1 MLGVSYEWC
10 IWFRVRVSTFAKRDL
25 KDRECREPAGQLEHP
40 VRKDKVVT
48 CLIQIVHEPDE
59 VILLKVLHPLFV
71 LQSVKRVV
79 EPICESG

>member
-1 MLGVSYEWC
+1 MLGVLYEWC
-10 IWFRVRVSTFAKRDL
+10 IWFRVHVSTFAKRDL
-25 KDRECREPAGQLEHP
+25 KDRGFREPTGPLERP
-40 VRKDKVVT
+40 ERKDGVVT

-71 LQSVKRVV
+71 LLAVKCIV